1 MRLDEALGS
10 AKARH
15 GAPDGVDVVGTGVT
29 HDLGPNPRVLDAPWS
44 GGIAVTG
51 SARSLAALAE
61 DLAARGLWG
70 PALWD
75 GSDAV
80 GGRVVLESSEDWPGA
95 LIAAG
100 RTGIWADLDGEE
112 RATGWPLVVT
122 LPTDRPERAEEP
134 VAVVVRAAVL
144 G

>member
-1 MRLDEALGS
+1 MTGAARAL
-10 AKARH
+10 
-15 GAPDGVDVVGTGVT
+15 T
-29 HDLGPNPRVLDAPWS
+29 
-44 GGIAVTG
+44 
-51 SARSLAALAE
+51 ALAE
-61 DLAARGLWG
+61 DLSARGLWG
-70 PALWD
+70 PVLWD

-80 GGRVVLESSEDWPGA
+80 GGRVLLESSEDWPGA

-112 RATGWPLVVT
+112 RAAGWPLVVT
-122 LPTDRPERAEEP
+122 LPTDRPERAEEL